1 MSVTIKN
8 STFQGESAAIREYHE
23 YHDYSQSID
32 FGKIEKELQ
41 NAKSSLD
48 PQTPDY
54 QVVEELEFAAKKRDW
69 KRIAASAA
77 KHAGTVLANLTGGY
91 LESLLNK

>member
-1 MSVTIKN
+1 MSVIINNNN
-8 STFQGESAAIREYHE
+8 STFQGNSSVIQKNY
-23 YHDYSQSID
+23 DFSQSVD
-32 FGKIEKELQ
+32 FGKIEKELR

-54 QVVEELEFAAKKRDW
+54 QVVEELESAAEGRDW
-69 KRIAASAA
+69 KQIVASAA
-77 KHAGTVLANLTGGY
+77 KLSGTVLANLAGGY

>member
-1 MSVTIKN
+1 MSVIINNPTLQDK
-8 STFQGESAAIREYHE
+8 SSVIRKY
-23 YHDYSQSID
+23 YDFSQSID

-54 QVVEELEFAAKKRDW
+54 QVVEELESAAEGRDW
-69 KRIAASAA
+69 KRIVASAA
-77 KHAGTVLANLTGGY
+77 KLSGTVLANLTGGY

>member
-1 MSVTIKN
+1 MSVTINNN
-8 STFQGESAAIREYHE
+8 SPIFQGNSSVIRNNC
-23 YHDYSQSID
+23 DFSQSVD

-41 NAKSSLD
+41 NAKSSLN

-54 QVVEELEFAAKKRDW
+54 QVVEELESATKGRDW
-69 KRIAASAA
+69 KRIVASAA
-77 KHAGTVLANLTGGY
+77 KLSGTVLANLTGGY